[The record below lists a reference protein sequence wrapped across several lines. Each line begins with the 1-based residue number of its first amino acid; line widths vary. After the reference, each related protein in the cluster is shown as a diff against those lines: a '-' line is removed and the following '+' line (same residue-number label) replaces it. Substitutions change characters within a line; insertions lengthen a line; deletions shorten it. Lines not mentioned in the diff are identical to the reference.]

1 MSAAKQYWRIYMKRR
16 IFAWVLLTA
25 FVLLLLNIMFIKF
38 YWQLSAVV
46 YVIIAF
52 GFLLYNNK
60 LTRAMK
66 EEKILKDMADN
77 KDGVDKDTDINTDNG
92 ADSNIDQ

>member
-1 MSAAKQYWRIYMKRR
+1 MKRR

-38 YWQLSAVV
+38 YWQLSAVI

-66 EEKILKDMADN
+66 EEKILKDMADK
-77 KDGVDKDTDINTDNG
+77 KDGVDKDADMDTDNG
-92 ADSNIDQ
+92 ADSNID

>member
-1 MSAAKQYWRIYMKRR
+1 MKRR

>member
-38 YWQLSAVV
+38 YWQLSAVI

-66 EEKILKDMADN
+66 EEKILKDMADK
-77 KDGVDKDTDINTDNG
+77 KDGVDKDADMDTDNG
-92 ADSNIDQ
+92 ADSNID